1 MNRIKRF
8 SLLSVIALAALSGCK
23 KDDLTSDFKT
33 SDPIQNGTAKIRFIH
48 VAPELGGVSVKYKD
62 NSVFGDSLRY
72 SQNSGY
78 TEVAIGSVDNGFNLD
93 MIPVEDSAGIFT
105 PNETGVVATLAQSN
119 YILIKDQR
127 YTCFIIDTVKDKPV
141 LNDLSYDGFTKI
153 LTENYPATGT
163 DSVWVRL
170 FNASYSSAIVDIEF
184 TNNTSG
190 AVTTISNVSFM
201 QVPVYAGAGSGDY
214 NVAVKKFGIT
224 LASANNVN
232 LQSGKAYTFY
242 FRGVIGASGDT
253 EPRLDYITNG
263 E

>member
-78 TEVAIGSVDNGFNLD
+78 TEVAIGSVD

-184 TNNTSG
+184 TNNTTG

-201 QVPVYAGAGSGDY
+201 QMPVYAGSGSGDY
-214 NVAVKKFGIT
+214 NVVVKKFGVN
-224 LASANNVN
+224 LATVNNVN

-242 FRGVIGASGDT
+242 FRGVIGASGDS
-253 EPRLDYITNG
+253 EPRLDYVTNG